1 MSGLGFHIGASTGK
15 QTGTLPTFRT
25 SATQTYFSYASGVA
39 AEGTRTRVSPAVFY
53 YFKSFGGF
61 AEFMRSTQEVSRAGV
76 LTDVANRGWDVTTSY
91 VVTGDTTTDRG
102 VRPKNNFD
110 PAAGHWGALQL
121 LARVA
126 KLSAD
131 SDAFTNGL
139 AASTA
144 SREAKQWSV
153 EANWYPNY
161 WIKYYVS
168 YERTAFAGGNATRP
182 SENAVI
188 VRTQLAF

>member
-1 MSGLGFHIGASTGK
+1 MT
-15 QTGTLPTFRT
+15 
-25 SATQTYFSYASGVA
+25 
-39 AEGTRTRVSPAVFY
+39 PAVFY

-61 AEFMRSTQEVSRAGV
+61 AEYVLSKQDVSRAGV
-76 LTDVANRGWDVTTSY
+76 HTEVANHAWDVTTSY

-121 LARVA
+121 LARV
-126 KLSAD
+126 SALTVD
-131 SDAFTNGL
+131 SDAFTAGL
-139 AASTA
+139 AATTA
-144 SREAKQWSV
+144 SGNAKQWSV

-168 YERTAFAGGNATRP
+168 YERTNFAGGATRP
-182 SENAVI
+182 AENAVI
-188 VRTQLAF
+188 VRTQIAF